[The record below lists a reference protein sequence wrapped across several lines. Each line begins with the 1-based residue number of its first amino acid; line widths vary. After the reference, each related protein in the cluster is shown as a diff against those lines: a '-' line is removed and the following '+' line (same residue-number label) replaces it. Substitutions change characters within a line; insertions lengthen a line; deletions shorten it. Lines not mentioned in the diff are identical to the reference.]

1 MLQTTHS
8 CVEIRHKWMFLFLLN
23 FLMKFIK
30 WAIRE
35 LFVYIYIP
43 GFDARI
49 IAICWYSFVPFFI
62 LFNEPVLSP
71 AFRIHVFSVVLFV
84 GFHVPF
90 IGLRCV
96 FPQLSAIYASSMC
109 EYCSVAVFFSLNF
122 MAMTRVI
129 LLDITGLHLNTLP
142 TCLPFILSLYLSP
155 APSNWLI
162 KMIENTLNCIRN
174 ML

>member
-49 IAICWYSFVPFFI
+49 IAICWCSFVPFFI

-71 AFRIHVFSVVLFV
+71 GFRIHVFFGRSVRWLSCFIHWFGVRFSAVQRNLCFKYVRILFSRS
-84 GFHVPF
+84 F
-90 IGLRCV
+90 L
-96 FPQLSAIYASSMC
+96 
-109 EYCSVAVFFSLNF
+109 SLNF

-142 TCLPFILSLYLSP
+142 LAYLLFCLFLSP